1 MIQFILNKL
10 KIFIL
15 RSKWRRHNRHN
26 TTMPVSLFEC
36 AAVSVGKKSY
46 GELNVRSFEPAVE
59 KLIIGDYVSIG
70 GNVIFILGGN
80 HQINSITPY
89 PLYSNYI
96 APSPKH
102 DAQTRG
108 AILVEDEVWI
118 GFGAIILSG
127 VTIGK
132 GAIIAAGAVV
142 SRNVPAY
149 AIAGGN
155 PAVVIKYR
163 FDEAVRNVLLD
174 FSISQLDQ
182 QTIIDNIEMLYA
194 PLNVDLVEKIKKLRK
209 H

>member
-1 MIQFILNKL
+1 MVQFLLNKL
-10 KIFIL
+10 KIFVL
-15 RSKWRRHNRHN
+15 RINWRRHNRHN
-26 TTMPVSLFEC
+26 TTIPMSLFKC
-36 AAVSVGKKSY
+36 AVVSVGKMSY
-46 GELNVRSFEPAVE
+46 GGLNVRSFDPAVE

-70 GNVIFILGGN
+70 GDVMFILGGN
-80 HQINSITPY
+80 HQTNTITPY

-96 APSPKH
+96 SASPKH

-108 AILVEDEVWI
+108 AIVVEDEVWI

-194 PLNVDLVEKIKKLRK
+194 PLNADLVEKIKKLRK
-209 H
+209 